1 MQSIL
6 IGIAVLVVCICA
18 LLYYKLKKVNQEVL
32 RLNKKLESIT
42 ASKAEVNLANNPPTT
57 ESVNNIKTEYDN
69 YVQSNNFENVFEE
82 EPISDEIK
90 KEIDELTESALN
102 GENLVESQVYEDAQ
116 EEDPLLEETQVVEED
131 VIQSFEQE
139 EQPVDLDLD
148 DLEQAHISPS
158 NDDTFQVS
166 NEDDLGEGVEVLGEG
181 VEVLGEGEEVL
192 GEGVEVLGEGEGEK
206 VLGEGEGEELLG
218 DGEGE
223 EVETNQIEVNLYNN
237 LPSTEQ
243 LLENAINEN
252 NYTLEDINQMSV
264 KQLQSLARKNKLKI
278 KGRKTELIERLATLY
293 NLNNNMK

>member
-57 ESVNNIKTEYDN
+57 DSVNNIKTEYDN

-116 EEDPLLEETQVVEED
+116 EEDPLLEETQVVEEE

-148 DLEQAHISPS
+148 DLEQAHMSPS

-181 VEVLGEGEEVL
+181 E
-192 GEGVEVLGEGEGEK
+192 EVLGEGEGEE
-206 VLGEGEGEELLG
+206 VIGEGEGEELLG
-218 DGEGE
+218 EGEGEEVLGEGEGE